1 MKEAYAE
8 VLEGAGDIQYPTGK
22 KQKFTK
28 DKSDP
33 KVAAGRKAAK
43 EMGLLRKEELEA
55 SGLFTAEEL
64 EQIQEVLLG
73 KKLSPEAKAKKDR
86 EKKLRNSS
94 VVLSTFL
101 ILSLM
106 LIPPSVLM

>member
-1 MKEAYAE
+1 MLKYWRE
-8 VLEGAGDIQYPTGK
+8 GDIQYPTGK

-43 EMGLLRKEELEA
+43 EMGLLKKEELEA

-64 EQIQEVLLG
+64 EQIQEGTCLQLG
-73 KKLSPEAKAKKDR
+73 KKLSPEAKAKKDG
-86 EKKLRNSS
+86 EEDQG
-94 VVLSTFL
+94 T
-101 ILSLM
+101 
-106 LIPPSVLM
+106 